1 MKAAVPAV
9 LLGLLLTPAV
19 AAALAAR
26 APARVLLPAGIA
38 GSSCTAPLPPG
49 ASAAGSK
56 ASSFAPQHGSRRRV
70 YGAPIQRPIVSRRG
84 KHKRH
89 VVGPAQAPAAHPRN
103 PPP

>member
-9 LLGLLLTPAV
+9 LLGVLLTPAA
-19 AAALAAR
+19 AAALAA
-26 APARVLLPAGIA
+26 PAGALLPAGIA

-49 ASAAGSK
+49 AGAAGSK

-70 YGAPIQRPIVSRRG
+70 YGAPIQRPVVSRRG

-89 VVGPAQAPAAHPRN
+89 AVGPAVAPVAHPRN
-103 PPP
+103 PPS